1 MKNRN
6 IFRISD
12 LTVEDVEEIFQTAA
26 MFKKE
31 IRAGKR
37 KFDNLKGRTVL
48 NIFFENS
55 TRTRTSFE
63 LAGKRLGA
71 DVINISVATSSVKKG
86 ESLMDTAKTL
96 DAMHVDSYII
106 RHSAAGAPQ
115 LFAKYVNGNVINA
128 GDGTCEHPTQALLD
142 AFTIKEQK
150 GNLEGLNVAIVGD
163 ILHSRVARSN
173 IHLLKMLGS
182 KVTLVGP
189 NTLVPSEFK
198 SFGVEVTNDIDSI
211 IEKVDVLNMLR
222 IQMERQNDSFF
233 PTLKEYSELY
243 GLNSKR
249 VARAKKDVVIMHP
262 GPMNRGVEIGFDVAD
277 CERQF
282 ILEQVENGVA
292 IRMALLYLT
301 LK

>member
-198 SFGVEVTNDIDSI
+198 SFGVEVTNDID
-211 IEKVDVLNMLR
+211 
-222 IQMERQNDSFF
+222 
-233 PTLKEYSELY
+233 
-243 GLNSKR
+243 
-249 VARAKKDVVIMHP
+249 
-262 GPMNRGVEIGFDVAD
+262 
-277 CERQF
+277 
-282 ILEQVENGVA
+282 
-292 IRMALLYLT
+292 
-301 LK
+301 